1 MGRGNVRSVPAPTY
15 RVESRERG
23 ELKYKGRVLK
33 TWPRGCR
40 VEHIRTLVGETI
52 EWDEVE
58 RHNVRDKLE
67 ELYNNANREY
77 SGGVGGPRVK
87 RRIDEQPEW
96 ICDCGH
102 SEAAVG

>member
-1 MGRGNVRSVPAPTY
+1 MFRPRLK
-15 RVESRERG
+15 RRERG
-23 ELKYKGRVLK
+23 EQKYKGRVLK

-52 EWDEVE
+52 EWYEVE
-58 RHNVRDKLE
+58 QHNVRDKLE
-67 ELYNNANREY
+67 EHHNNANREY
-77 SGGVGGPRVK
+77 SGGVAGPRVK

-96 ICDCGH
+96 TCDFGH